1 MLFETWKIPIQLYNI
16 LKNCVEIM
24 ASFGSKGSKTE
35 PANSEPGSDD
45 HFRQMRDRMN
55 RERESFFQD
64 SPSSFFGRE
73 SPFFR
78 VSIFFVLL
86 PPTSTFPIY
95 PMISLG

>member
-1 MLFETWKIPIQLYNI
+1 
-16 LKNCVEIM
+16 M

-55 RERESFFQD
+55 KEREAFFQD

-78 VSIFFVLL
+78 VSIFLFCYH
-86 PPTSTFPIY
+86 PPALFLYTR
-95 PMISLG
+95 

>member
-1 MLFETWKIPIQLYNI
+1 
-16 LKNCVEIM
+16 M

-78 VSIFFVLL
+78 VSIFVLFEL
-86 PPTSTFPIY
+86 QLRLRSVTTHQHFFLY
-95 PMISLG
+95 TR

>member
-1 MLFETWKIPIQLYNI
+1 
-16 LKNCVEIM
+16 M

-78 VSIFFVLL
+78 VSIFFVLFEL
-86 PPTSTFPIY
+86 QLRLHSVTTHHFSYIPDDLIGRFDEKK
-95 PMISLG
+95 